1 MKPAGEDSTTLRDRQ
16 GPNEEDLKDGGIEDS
31 DAREEPQSPNEQYGE
46 AREEPSEG
54 CGLRRILASP
64 IVIGLSMIG
73 AIAGATVGIAGDPR
87 ASSFFIMTMLFA
99 YTLLSINGLPYRL
112 APLAA
117 MIAAHIASITSY
129 YSNPLLLP
137 LIVVERAGDRYS
149 VNLDVV
155 QLALVYEL
163 YQLVSTQPCKPEK
176 TKTPNQETSIP
187 AETGPTPGGEP
198 R

>member
-1 MKPAGEDSTTLRDRQ
+1 MKPAGEDSTTPRNGQ
-16 GPNEEDLKDGGIEDS
+16 GSNEEDLKYSGMEDG
-31 DAREEPQSPNEQYGE
+31 DAREEPQSPNEQHEE
-46 AREEPSEG
+46 AREEPREE
-54 CGLRRILASP
+54 CGLRRILANP
-64 IVIGLSMIG
+64 IVIGLSIVG

-117 MIAAHIASITSY
+117 MIAAHIASIASY

-155 QLALVYEL
+155 QVALVYEL
-163 YQLVSTQPCKPEK
+163 YQLASTRPCKPEK

-187 AETGPTPGGEP
+187 AETGLTSGGEP